1 MSLDKYG
8 TGQDPYCLENSN
20 TLINRLGIYSE
31 KELQDVELQLTE
43 IAALDI
49 DFCPPPYDLNY
60 LCELHRMLF
69 GDIYTWAGD
78 IRSIDISKGDTRF
91 CNCNRI
97 EAEANKQFEKLKEAG
112 YFENDCRES
121 LIAHTA
127 ELYIELNMTHPFRE
141 GNGRAQRILFEH
153 IIINSG
159 YEFSLDDVSEN
170 EWIQANIAGVDCNYD
185 PMAKIFDRCIGDT
198 LE

>member
-1 MSLDKYG
+1 
-8 TGQDPYCLENSN
+8 
-20 TLINRLGIYSE
+20 
-31 KELQDVELQLTE
+31 
-43 IAALDI
+43 
-49 DFCPPPYDLNY
+49 
-60 LCELHRMLF
+60 
-69 GDIYTWAGD
+69 
-78 IRSIDISKGDTRF
+78 
-91 CNCNRI
+91 
-97 EAEANKQFEKLKEAG
+97 
-112 YFENDCRES
+112 
-121 LIAHTA
+121 
-127 ELYIELNMTHPFRE
+127 MTHPFRE